1 VYARAGFLVHMIL
14 MDGEFK
20 KVQNDL
26 LLELCNKTAA
36 KEHVIEARQ
45 AICTIKE
52 HTRGVIGT
60 LPFKFMP
67 P

>member
-1 VYARAGFLVHMIL
+1 MYARAGFLVHMIL